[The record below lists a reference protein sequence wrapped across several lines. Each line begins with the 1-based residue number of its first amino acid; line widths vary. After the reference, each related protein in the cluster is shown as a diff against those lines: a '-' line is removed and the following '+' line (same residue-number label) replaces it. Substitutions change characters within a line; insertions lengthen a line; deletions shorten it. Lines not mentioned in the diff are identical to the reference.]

1 MKNSHITKI
10 IDQNNF
16 ANLSAKDLV
25 IINAHIVTCRGCE
38 QAFQAAHLS
47 LILLRAQSN
56 DNAPVPSPFFQAR
69 VLNALREKQNSIKA
83 IGAFRRWWQASAL
96 MVGLM
101 LMMVAGLA
109 AITLRASLSNNFETP
124 QAGISNF
131 NLYSTDTV
139 IFNQKLAPELTT
151 EQVFQI
157 LDDTKSDSR

>member
-1 MKNSHITKI
+1 MKNRHITKI

-25 IINAHIVTCRGCE
+25 IINAHVAVCRDCE
-38 QAFQAAHLS
+38 QAVQAARLS
-47 LILLRAQSN
+47 SILIRAHSSE
-56 DNAPVPSPFFQAR
+56 NAPVQSPFFQSK

-83 IGAFRRWWQASAL
+83 IGTFRRWWQASAL
-96 MVGLM
+96 MVGIM